1 MYPKQV
7 LCGDAGQCI
16 ERIALLQEELGLDHF
31 HMYMDLGG
39 MEHREVMRSLERF
52 ATRVMPHFR
61 RAR

>member
-1 MYPKQV
+1 V
-7 LCGDAGQCI
+7 
-16 ERIALLQEELGLDHF
+16 QEELGLDHF

-61 RAR
+61 SRR